1 MSQAFS
7 SLARVVLPLPLRDSF
22 VYGVPVELR
31 GEVRAGSQVFVPF
44 KSRGLRG
51 LVVEI
56 FQGEPPRG
64 LRDIKAVA
72 GEPVGDRVLE
82 LARWVSDYYLAPLG
96 EVFRA
101 AVPKPLTRLRRPA
114 AIEGRPT
121 VAESAL
127 AMIPTSHQ
135 QEVLEAVGRNLDAGG
150 FGVLLL
156 QGVTGSGKTFVYC
169 KAAAEVVRRGGGC
182 LVLVPEI
189 SLSTQLVDRF
199 REFFGEQVVLSHS
212 GLSASERY
220 MAWLRAG
227 AGEAKVVVGARSAV
241 FSPLKNLALIIV
253 DEEHEPSYKQSD
265 VPRYNARDVAVK
277 RGQMEG
283 ALVMLGSATPSLE
296 SYNNA
301 LAGKYTMLRLP
312 CRVDSRPMAK
322 VHVVDLK
329 AGGGRRPAEAAAGDA
344 PVRPAGRGGTD
355 PGGSSRGA
363 EGTAGETGATG
374 AHSADASWLFSDIL
388 REKMDERL
396 AKREQVI
403 LFINR
408 RGHSTFVQ
416 CRDCGASFRCP
427 RCEVALTYHS
437 DPHRLTC
444 HYCGYSAK
452 DVETCP
458 SCRGSNFWFGGVGT
472 QKVEREI
479 KRMFPEAGVIR
490 MDVDS
495 TRRRGA
501 RRSMVET
508 FSSGE
513 ALVLLGTQMVAKGL
527 DFPGVTL
534 VGVIYADTQLNLP
547 DFRASERTFQ
557 LLTQVAGR
565 AGRGR
570 TPGEVVIQTFLPDH
584 PSLLAAAA
592 QDFSLFYGKEIV
604 DRRELCFPP
613 FSRLVDVSF
622 TGRDEAEVIQHAN
635 RVKRRVEDWLRS
647 EGIASVDAM
656 GPAPFPIARL
666 RNKARWHLTLRGRSL
681 PELRRSVEMLR
692 AAVDNERPGRVAVG
706 LDVDPLQLM

>member
-1 MSQAFS
+1 MSQS
-7 SLARVVLPLPLRDSF
+7 LTSLARVVLPLPLRDSF
-22 VYGVPVELR
+22 VYGVPSHLR
-31 GEVRAGSQVFVPF
+31 EEVHAGSQVHVPF
-44 KSRGLRG
+44 KSRELRG
-51 LVVEI
+51 LVVEL
-56 FQGEPPRG
+56 FEGEPPRG
-64 LRDIKAVA
+64 LRSIKAPA

-82 LARWVSDYYLAPLG
+82 LTRWVSDYYLAPWG

-101 AVPKPLTRLRRPA
+101 AVPKPLTRVRVPSREGGRSVPPEGTPA
-114 AIEGRPT
+114 L
-121 VAESAL
+121 S
-127 AMIPTSHQ
+127 PTSHQ
-135 QEVLEAVGRNLDAGG
+135 REVLETIDRRLDGGG

-156 QGVTGSGKTFVYC
+156 QGVTGSGKTYVYC
-169 KAAAEVVRRGGGC
+169 KAAAEVLRRGGGC

-199 REFFGEQVVLSHS
+199 REFFGEHVVLSHS

-220 MAWLRAG
+220 VAWRKSASG
-227 AGEAKVVVGARSAV
+227 DAKVVVGARSAV

-277 RGQMEG
+277 RGQLEG
-283 ALVMLGSATPSLE
+283 ALVLLGSATPSLE

-312 CRVDSRPMAK
+312 CRVDSRPLAR
-322 VHVVDLK
+322 VQVVDLK
-329 AGGGRRPAEAAAGDA
+329 AGPGPGSAEGGEDA
-344 PVRPAGRGGTD
+344 PPARGSAAN
-355 PGGSSRGA
+355 PGGSAGGVGEA
-363 EGTAGETGATG
+363 EIDQERRAPSPE
-374 AHSADASWLFSDIL
+374 ASWLFSDTL
-388 REKMDERL
+388 REKMDDRL
-396 AKREQVI
+396 AKGEQVI

-416 CRDCGASFRCP
+416 CRDCGESFRCP
-427 RCEVALTYHS
+427 RCEVTLTYHS

-452 DVETCP
+452 DIRTCAK
-458 SCRGSNFWFGGVGT
+458 CGGSNFWFGGVGT

-479 KRMFPEAGVIR
+479 KRMFPEVGVLR

-495 TRRRGA
+495 TRRRGS

-508 FSSGE
+508 FSSGG
-513 ALVLLGTQMVAKGL
+513 ALVLLGTQMVAKGF

-592 QDFSLFYGKEIV
+592 QDFSLFYGKEIE
-604 DRRELCFPP
+604 DRRELAFPP

-622 TGRDEAEVIQHAN
+622 TGREESEVILRAN
-635 RVKRRVEDWLRS
+635 SVKTLVEGWLRK
-647 EGIASVDAM
+647 ERIASVDAM

-692 AAVDNERPGRVAVG
+692 AAIESERASGVAVG
-706 LDVDPLQLM
+706 IDVDPLQLM